1 MKILLVEDD
10 LEISKLLAEFLQEN
24 GYEVF
29 CQYDGLHVLDCLR
42 ENNIDL
48 ILLDIMLPYR
58 NGDTVLTAVRECLLI
73 LMSSILALILG
84 QEFSYRTVDLEITA
98 GHSRKSIF
106 ISKVITY
113 LIAFNVMAL
122 VYPIAGCIREFFRF
136 GFIDGGNFIY
146 QATKAVLYSLL
157 LNSATF
163 FIAIWICFSLRNSA
177 KAIAVTAVTTFVLS
191 LYLGFGM
198 MLKFPVAFLPTY
210 QIREAVTSIAIFQ
223 PFPILIGIVWVVALL
238 ILSWCSFRKCELK

>member
-1 MKILLVEDD
+1 MSNLLKMERYQLSHNFLYWCGMVGIFLIGFFTAETYVP
-10 LEISKLLAEFLQEN
+10 EVMGTTGGAATSLADIFN
-24 GYEVF
+24 GMV
-29 CQYDGLHVLDCLR
+29 YDS
-42 ENNIDL
+42 
-48 ILLDIMLPYR
+48 
-58 NGDTVLTAVRECLLI
+58 TFLLI

-106 ISKVITY
+106 FSKVITY

-122 VYPIAGCIREFFRF
+122 VYPIAG
-136 GFIDGGNFIY
+136 GNFIY
-146 QATKAVLYSLL
+146 QAAKAVLYSLL

-210 QIREAVTSIAIFQ
+210 QIREAVTSTAIFQ
-223 PFPILIGIVWVVALL
+223 PFPILIGIVWVVTLL

>member
-1 MKILLVEDD
+1 MSNLLKMERYQLSHNFLYWCGMVGIFLIGFFTAETYVP
-10 LEISKLLAEFLQEN
+10 EVMGTTGGAATSLADIFN
-24 GYEVF
+24 GMV
-29 CQYDGLHVLDCLR
+29 YDS
-42 ENNIDL
+42 
-48 ILLDIMLPYR
+48 
-58 NGDTVLTAVRECLLI
+58 TFLLI

-106 ISKVITY
+106 FSKVITY

-122 VYPIAGCIREFFRF
+122 VYPIAGCIREFF
-136 GFIDGGNFIY
+136 
-146 QATKAVLYSLL
+146 
-157 LNSATF
+157 
-163 FIAIWICFSLRNSA
+163 
-177 KAIAVTAVTTFVLS
+177 TTFVLS

-210 QIREAVTSIAIFQ
+210 QIREAVTSTAIFQ

>member
-1 MKILLVEDD
+1 MWHGRHLSNWLFTAETYVPEVMGTTGGAAT
-10 LEISKLLAEFLQEN
+10 SLADIFN
-24 GYEVF
+24 GMV
-29 CQYDGLHVLDCLR
+29 YDS
-42 ENNIDL
+42 
-48 ILLDIMLPYR
+48 
-58 NGDTVLTAVRECLLI
+58 TFLLI

-106 ISKVITY
+106 FSKVITY

-146 QATKAVLYSLL
+146 QAAKAVLYSLL

-163 FIAIWICFSLRNSA
+163 SLQSGFAFHCVILQKR
-177 KAIAVTAVTTFVLS
+177 LLLQPLQR
-191 LYLGFGM
+191 LYLVF
-198 MLKFPVAFLPTY
+198 
-210 QIREAVTSIAIFQ
+210 I
-223 PFPILIGIVWVVALL
+223 WVL
-238 ILSWCSFRKCELK
+238 E

>member
-1 MKILLVEDD
+1 MWHGRHLSNWLFYGRNLCPGSYGNNRRAATSLADIL
-10 LEISKLLAEFLQEN
+10 N
-24 GYEVF
+24 GMV
-29 CQYDGLHVLDCLR
+29 YDS
-42 ENNIDL
+42 IF
-48 ILLDIMLPYR
+48 
-58 NGDTVLTAVRECLLI
+58 LLI

-106 ISKVITY
+106 FSKVITY

-146 QATKAVLYSLL
+146 QAAKAVLYSLL

-163 FIAIWICFSLRNSA
+163 SLQSGFAFHCVILQKR
-177 KAIAVTAVTTFVLS
+177 LLLQPLRR
-191 LYLGFGM
+191 LYLVF
-198 MLKFPVAFLPTY
+198 
-210 QIREAVTSIAIFQ
+210 I
-223 PFPILIGIVWVVALL
+223 WVL
-238 ILSWCSFRKCELK
+238 E

>member
-1 MKILLVEDD
+1 MWHGRHLSNWLFTAETYVPEVMGTTGGAAT
-10 LEISKLLAEFLQEN
+10 SLADIFN
-24 GYEVF
+24 GMV
-29 CQYDGLHVLDCLR
+29 YDS
-42 ENNIDL
+42 
-48 ILLDIMLPYR
+48 
-58 NGDTVLTAVRECLLI
+58 TFLLI

-106 ISKVITY
+106 FSKVITY

-146 QATKAVLYSLL
+146 QAAKAVLYSLL
-157 LNSATF
+157 F
-163 FIAIWICFSLRNSA
+163 EQCYFFSLQSGFA
-177 KAIAVTAVTTFVLS
+177 FHCVILQKAIAVTAVTTFVLS

-198 MLKFPVAFLPTY
+198 MLKFPVAFC
-210 QIREAVTSIAIFQ
+210 Q
-223 PFPILIGIVWVVALL
+223 LI
-238 ILSWCSFRKCELK
+238 K

>member
-1 MKILLVEDD
+1 MRNLLKMEGYQLSHNFLYWCGMVGIFLIGFFTAETYVP
-10 LEISKLLAEFLQEN
+10 EVMGTTGGAATSLADIFN
-24 GYEVF
+24 GMV
-29 CQYDGLHVLDCLR
+29 YDS
-42 ENNIDL
+42 
-48 ILLDIMLPYR
+48 
-58 NGDTVLTAVRECLLI
+58 TFLLI

-106 ISKVITY
+106 FSKVITY

-122 VYPIAGCIREFFRF
+122 VYPIAG
-136 GFIDGGNFIY
+136 GNFIY
-146 QATKAVLYSLL
+146 QAAKAVLYSLL

-210 QIREAVTSIAIFQ
+210 QIREAVTSTAIFQ
-223 PFPILIGIVWVVALL
+223 PFPILIGIVWVVTLL